1 MKKTSSVKQPVKFDA
16 LPDWMTPDEA
26 RKFLR
31 IGRSTLYER
40 LRIGEINSRRFGRQ
54 FRIAK
59 EALRPAVG
67 LQASTADAITCV
79 KEG

>member
-1 MKKTSSVKQPVKFDA
+1 MKKSSTAKSPIIHFDA

-26 RKFLR
+26 GKFLR

-40 LRIGEINSRRFGRQ
+40 LRSGEINSRRFGRQ

-59 EALRPAVG
+59 EVLRPTSESAG
-67 LQASTADAITCV
+67 LGGKMRD
-79 KEG
+79 K